1 MRIWLLSLAF
11 VAVCD
16 PVVRAQEHLIPAADV
31 FENPDDYDLKV
42 RHVFARVF
50 DKGVT
55 LRVLVTP
62 SFVKEYA
69 VGLFVTDEK
78 VEVFVLDPSSQIW
91 NTELIKMYEEGKL
104 MAYTR
109 KGKKIPLE
117 ENEAY
122 KRLKKSAPSDYRA
135 IKTTRKARPIS
146 KELAEEIKSLWDE
159 MLLKARHPSEPVLGM
174 DGVTYDFSADIK
186 GRGELSGHIWSP
198 EPESKTGRF
207 TKLAE
212 TMADYARGKA
222 DLRKLME
229 RLKAAREP

>member
-1 MRIWLLSLAF
+1 MRIWLLSLAL
-11 VAVCD
+11 VAVCA
-16 PVVRAQEHLIPAADV
+16 PLARAQEHLIPAADV

-42 RHVFARVF
+42 RHVFTRVF

-69 VGLFVTDEK
+69 VGLFVTDKK
-78 VEVFVLDPSSQIW
+78 VEVFVLEPSSQIW

-122 KRLKKSAPSDYRA
+122 KRLKKR
-135 IKTTRKARPIS
+135 RRP
-146 KELAEEIKSLWDE
+146 
-159 MLLKARHPSEPVLGM
+159 
-174 DGVTYDFSADIK
+174 T
-186 GRGELSGHIWSP
+186 
-198 EPESKTGRF
+198 TGRS
-207 TKLAE
+207 
-212 TMADYARGKA
+212 R
-222 DLRKLME
+222 RPV
-229 RLKAAREP
+229 RLGQYPRSSPRRSNRFGMRCC